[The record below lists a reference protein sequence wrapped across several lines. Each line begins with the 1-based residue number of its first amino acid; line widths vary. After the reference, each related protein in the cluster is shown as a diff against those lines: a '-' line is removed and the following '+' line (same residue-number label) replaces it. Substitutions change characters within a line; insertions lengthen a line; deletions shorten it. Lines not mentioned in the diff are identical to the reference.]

1 MKLIVFSICK
11 NEAENIGTVLD
22 AIPKKIAGISKI
34 EKLVVSDGSTD
45 DTASVAKKHGAL
57 VIDDGKQKFLAYRFQ
72 EAVSEVLAL
81 GADMALNIDGDN
93 QFNAADIPKL
103 VEPIIKHKAD
113 FVAADRF
120 TDPSS
125 GKSRRPKNMPP
136 AKYFANKIGA
146 WIVGRMTGYKFKDV
160 TCGFRA
166 YSRKALIAL
175 NINNQYTYTQE
186 SFQVLAMK
194 RMNIVSVPIG
204 VKYYPG
210 RKSRVVTSF
219 LGFLT
224 GSGINII
231 RSYRD
236 FVPLRF
242 FGTIGLVSFGI
253 GALALIFVGQ
263 HWLRTGAFSP
273 YKFMAFAGIYFV
285 TLAFITWL
293 IALMADMLRRV
304 LNNQEKILEDIKR
317 LKYEK
322 RGQESDNE

>member
-1 MKLIVFSICK
+1 MKLVIFSICK
-11 NEAENIGTVLD
+11 NEAETIGTVLD
-22 AIPKKIAGISKI
+22 AIPKKIAGISRI
-34 EKLVVSDGSTD
+34 EKLVISDGSTD
-45 DTASVAKKHGAL
+45 DTASVAKKHGAKI
-57 VIDDGKQKFLAYRFQ
+57 IDDGMQKFLAYRFQ
-72 EAVSEVLAL
+72 QAVREVLAL
-81 GADMALNIDGDN
+81 GADIALNIDGDN

-103 VEPIIKHKAD
+103 IKPIIEDKAD

-120 TDPSS
+120 TDPTS
-125 GKSRRPKNMPP
+125 GKPRKPQNMPGG
-136 AKYFANKIGA
+136 KYLANKIGA
-146 WIVGRMTGYKFKDV
+146 WIVGKMTGYKFKDV

-166 YSRKALIAL
+166 YNRKALIAL

-194 RMNIVSVPIG
+194 RMKIVSVPIE

-219 LGFLT
+219 IGFLT
-224 GSGINII
+224 GSGLNII

-236 FVPLRF
+236 FVPLKF
-242 FGTIGLVSFGI
+242 FGGLGLLSFLV
-253 GALALIFVGQ
+253 GAAALIFVGQ

-273 YKFMAFAGIYFV
+273 YKFVGFAGIYFI
-285 TLAFITWL
+285 TFAFITWL

-317 LKYEK
+317 IKYNQKQDGEDS
-322 RGQESDNE
+322 E